1 MALVNF
7 HQLVVLHKLAWGDV
21 GVPSSFPCPPPMP
34 TATPMP
40 PPSTLVGNSRSRT
53 SFPIPAGHRSTTIN
67 RSLISTPRLTR
78 QNTPQSLG
86 SSVRQKM
93 EPTTGCN
100 GKYSSRDYKRFIE
113 KDLWHHRVFVGMED
127 FMKHVLHVPDDWKT
141 QWGPTIKAVKA
152 NKPFEAYHGSY
163 YAQCETQGTQE
174 VNFYEPLVNMVNA
187 ILQVALKSTEQSVK
201 PVTPHR
207 YVRNDPK
214 KILCGILDEAGL
226 SPDIVAV
233 DKSLVHLS
241 EEGEDEGPEVER
253 DAENQGPE
261 NGDME
266 EWGAGFDGV
275 RKQGLEM
282 DDVGKPDLEMDGV
295 ENSGFQIGDVEDPGV
310 EKGNTGKSGQKND
323 QIKKSRLIKQNL
335 TWAQPLQVL
344 EVKPFDC
351 TPVDGSAM
359 PRLMRNGTPIPI
371 SGNALQLTGDPR
383 TRPTNRTRPASEE
396 VEIPKGKN
404 TSPNSWRTY
413 AQPSHLDS
421 RNTCQDQ
428 ETTRGLIR

>member
-100 GKYSSRDYKRFIE
+100 RKYSSRDYKRFIE
-113 KDLWHHRVFVGMED
+113 QDLWHHRVFVGMED
-127 FMKHVLHVPDDWKT
+127 FMKHVLHIPDDWMM
-141 QWGPTIKAVKA
+141 QWGPIIEEIKA
-152 NKPFEAYHGSY
+152 NKPFEVHHGSY
-163 YAQCETQGTQE
+163 HAQCETQGSQE
-174 VNFYEPLVNMVNA
+174 TNFYEPLVNMVNA
-187 ILQVALKSTEQSVK
+187 ILQVTQKSTEQSVK
-201 PVTPHR
+201 PVTPQR

-214 KILCGILDEAGL
+214 KIMCGILDEAGL

-233 DKSLVHLS
+233 NESLVHLS
-241 EEGEDEGPEVER
+241 EEEEGEKLEVETDTEEEGPENDDVEKR
-253 DAENQGPE
+253 GV
-261 NGDME
+261 
-266 EWGAGFDGV
+266 GFDGF
-275 RKQGLEM
+275 RKTDLEM
-282 DDVGKPDLEMDGV
+282 DDVVNAEKPDLEM
-295 ENSGFQIGDVEDPGV
+295 SGV
-310 EKGNTGKSGQKND
+310 EKGIVGKSGQKKD
-323 QIKKSRLIKQNL
+323 QVTKSRLIKRNL

-351 TPVDGSAM
+351 TPVDGLAM
-359 PRLMRNGTPIPI
+359 PRLMRNGTPIRN
-371 SGNALQLTGDPR
+371 SGNAL
-383 TRPTNRTRPASEE
+383 
-396 VEIPKGKN
+396 
-404 TSPNSWRTY
+404 
-413 AQPSHLDS
+413 
-421 RNTCQDQ
+421 
-428 ETTRGLIR
+428 